1 MAKKEKTKNNNKNK
15 VKNKLPVNEQLYKD
29 LTSVRVMVKNRL
41 YEIDLSDELLVG
53 IEDVG
58 YDVER
63 IPAVMG
69 YFGSIVSILQKE
81 WKNKRDLLKKIEALI
96 DKKIRESGIQGE
108 VRIDKA
114 IKRHPKWIEAC
125 VEVNDS
131 QESFLRAKSLYN
143 SLKSKEIA
151 LAIRSADIRTIPGDK
166 IIGVSSSEVIK
177 FKDDFFS
184 DEENNFS
191 KESE

>member
-1 MAKKEKTKNNNKNK
+1 MAKKVKSKKNSKDK
-15 VKNKLPVNEQLYKD
+15 IKKELPVNEQLYKD
-29 LTSVRVMVKNRL
+29 LTSVRVLVKGRL

-81 WKNKRDLLKKIEALI
+81 WKNKRDLLKKVEALI
-96 DKKIRESGIQGE
+96 DKKIRESGIRGE

-151 LAIRSADIRTIPGDK
+151 LAIRSADIRTIPGDR

-184 DEENNFS
+184 DEDDNFS
-191 KESE
+191 EESE